1 MKTYAVTY
9 NRKKNRGVYAISL
22 VENPAMEEEF
32 IALAKQEK
40 EIKLKTINE
49 EKRELI
55 GVVLEP
61 NKPIYRNQNNEEFNI
76 VFSEDV
82 IKELLIGFAENGNQN
97 NSTIEH
103 EEALKLDGVTF
114 FENWIVEDEK
124 NDKSNA
130 YELNAKKGSWVTKL
144 KIDDEDVWNAFVKTG
159 VVKGFSIDAMV
170 DLKEIKL
177 NSNMSKVELND
188 ASKSWIETQLDNL
201 LNSLL
206 PQKETVAKLEKEKP
220 VELEEEKE
228 VEKEEEIKQEE
239 AVMPE
244 EMKAEIRNMIKA
256 VVSEMMGDKQEEMK
270 KDEEE
275 EVSMKSQI
283 ESLKKENDE
292 IKAQLKE
299 IGEQPASAPIKSQA
313 EQDKVML
320 SKKDALIE
328 FLNNR

>member
-9 NRKKNRGVYAISL
+9 NRKKNKGVYAISL

-40 EIKLKTINE
+40 VIKLKTINE

-76 VFSEDV
+76 VFSEDI
-82 IKELLIGFAENGNQN
+82 IKELLIGFSENGNQN

-103 EEALKLDGVTF
+103 EESLKLDGVTF
-114 FENWIVEDEK
+114 FENWIVEDEE

-130 YELNAKKGSWVTKL
+130 YQLNAKKGSWVTKL
-144 KIDDEDVWNAFVKTG
+144 KVDDEDVWDSFVKTG

-170 DLKEIKL
+170 DLQEIKL

-188 ASKSWIETQLDNL
+188 ASKSWIETKFDNL

-206 PQKETVAKLEKEKP
+206 PQKETETKLEKVEP
-220 VELEEEKE
+220 VKLEEKKE
-228 VEKEEEIKQEE
+228 DEKEEEIKQEE
-239 AVMPE
+239 APMMSE
-244 EMKAEIRNMIKA
+244 EMKAEIMNMIKQ
-256 VVSEMMGDKQEEMK
+256 VMSEMRSEFDSEMK
-270 KDEEE
+270 KVKEEN
-275 EVSMKSQI
+275 VGLRAQI
-283 ESLKKENDE
+283 
-292 IKAQLKE
+292 KE
-299 IGEQPASAPIKSQA
+299 IGEQPASAPVKSQA
-313 EQDKVML
+313 EQEKVML